1 MGQTNFKEFEE
12 KDRRRVTLTTNEPTD
27 HVGLAQWIPIAV
39 LSIALFGCIGAMIW
53 LLRSPSA
60 NTLYGEI
67 SEAIASND
75 EEAWLSVESTAL
87 KFQQLYPND
96 PRISDVEAALGEI
109 DAIQSVRTLQR
120 KARRGSGDQLTPMQQ
135 AFLQCIEAQSLDA
148 GIAIRKYQAFL
159 TMFAGESDNSKLSK
173 QLVAQ
178 AKRSLAML
186 AQERDSR
193 KNEALEELEKQADW
207 AQANLS
213 PELRR
218 KWFAAL
224 IELFEDKVWA
234 KGLVERAK
242 QQLTPEETKK

>member
-1 MGQTNFKEFEE
+1 
-12 KDRRRVTLTTNEPTD
+12 
-27 HVGLAQWIPIAV
+27 
-39 LSIALFGCIGAMIW
+39 
-53 LLRSPSA
+53 
-60 NTLYGEI
+60 
-67 SEAIASND
+67 
-75 EEAWLSVESTAL
+75 
-87 KFQQLYPND
+87 
-96 PRISDVEAALGEI
+96 
-109 DAIQSVRTLQR
+109 
-120 KARRGSGDQLTPMQQ
+120 MQQ

-207 AQANLS
+207 AQTNLS

-242 QQLTPEETKK
+242 QQLTPQETKK